1 MAGGVGASQ
10 MTEAIVVL
18 IVFGVL
24 LAKEAT
30 PVTGLDQFVWRTS
43 KKRDLS
49 VMPMAKLGNRQHT
62 HTHT

>member
-43 KKRDLS
+43 KNVISR
-49 VMPMAKLGNRQHT
+49 
-62 HTHT
+62 